1 MNPVFLVLAK
11 AANGIDALSR
21 RHRLLPWILAYI
33 ALLPLPYILSALF
46 SEYLIDLANR
56 ACLFI
61 LLAVGLNIVKG
72 FCGQV
77 TVGHIGLYA
86 IGAVTSA
93 VLALQPGGFGET
105 LGFGFPV
112 WVAIPIA
119 VLVTAFA
126 GLIVGLPSVR
136 LEGAYLALA
145 TLGLGESVRI
155 MIAVTPALGASTG
168 LMLIPA
174 PSIGGIT
181 IESFTGYYY
190 LVMTAAVI
198 GIYFSFS
205 ILRSATGRAF
215 QAIREDTIAASVNGV
230 NVVQYKLLAFVLS
243 AVYAGIAGALF
254 AHMPP
259 GYLHHNNFTII
270 EMVTL
275 LLMVVLGGIGNVWG
289 GVIGA
294 IVVTIIY
301 DQTKDLVFYFMER
314 PIIIQPIVFGLSMVL
329 LVIFMPRG
337 IGGWF
342 EGVQRNRRFI
352 ARSEEKLG
360 GTARDA

>member
-1 MNPVFLVLAK
+1 MNFPVFILQKFADLSES
-11 AANGIDALSR
+11 LSR
-21 RHRLLPWILAYI
+21 KHRLLPWVVAYV
-33 ALLPLPYILSALF
+33 ALIPLPYILAALF

-93 VLALQPGGFGET
+93 VLALEPGGFGGAW
-105 LGFGFPV
+105 GFGLNV
-112 WVAIPIA
+112 WLAIPIA
-119 VLVTAFA
+119 VLVTALA
-126 GLIVGLPSVR
+126 GIIIGLPSVR

-155 MIAVTPALGASTG
+155 MIAVTPQLGSSTG
-168 LMLIPA
+168 LMMIPA
-174 PSIGGIT
+174 PTIGSFVF
-181 IESFTGYYY
+181 ESFTSYYY
-190 LVMTAAVI
+190 LVMTAAVV

-215 QAIREDTIAASVNGV
+215 QAIREDTIAASVNGIK
-230 NVVQYKLLAFVLS
+230 VVKYKLLAFVLS
-243 AVYAGIAGALF
+243 AVYAGLAGALF

-294 IVVTIIY
+294 IVVTIAY
-301 DQTKDLVFYFMER
+301 DQTKDLVFYFMDR
-314 PIIIQPIVFGLSMVL
+314 PIIIQPIVFDLSMVW
-329 LVIFMPRG
+329 LVLFMPRG
-337 IGGWF
+337 IGGWIDSF
-342 EGVQRNRRFI
+342 QRKRRFSKQ
-352 ARSEEKLG
+352 REERLD
-360 GTARDA
+360 GTA